1 MVILGNQRS
10 SVYINFEAAPNA
22 QKFVD
27 GSRLNQK
34 QKKKYFE
41 DIRFE
46 ILSGIKMDGRAKVD
60 GPKIN
65 GADIRGYL
73 VKYRGKTDYA
83 CNFG

>member
-1 MVILGNQRS
+1 MIFGKPRS

-46 ILSGIKMDGRAKVD
+46 IFYFLSVT
-60 GPKIN
+60 
-65 GADIRGYL
+65 RGHY
-73 VKYRGKTDYA
+73 
-83 CNFG
+83 N

>member
-1 MVILGNQRS
+1 MGNQRS

-46 ILSGIKMDGRAKVD
+46 ILSDIKMDGRAKVD
-60 GPKIN
+60 GPEMN
-65 GADIRGYL
+65 SADIRHKL
-73 VKYRGKTDYA
+73 YRITID
-83 CNFG
+83 

>member
-1 MVILGNQRS
+1 MILGKPRP

-46 ILSGIKMDGRAKVD
+46 IF
-60 GPKIN
+60 
-65 GADIRGYL
+65 Y
-73 VKYRGKTDYA
+73 
-83 CNFG
+83 F

>member
-1 MVILGNQRS
+1 MIFGKPRS

-46 ILSGIKMDGRAKVD
+46 IFYFLSVTRAH
-60 GPKIN
+60 N
-65 GADIRGYL
+65 
-73 VKYRGKTDYA
+73 
-83 CNFG
+83 N